1 MAISIISTRNARIH
15 HFRED
20 FFFFPLLPLDP
31 DDPAPFVWV
40 LADPADGRDPC
51 VVGPML
57 VDFNM
62 VYVSFVLPVAESVF
76 FCPVCSITRSILPSD
91 VFKVS
96 EAARGRVNTRQS

>member
-20 FFFFPLLPLDP
+20 FFFFPLLSLAP
-31 DDPAPFVWV
+31 DPFVWV

-51 VVGPML
+51 VVEPML

-96 EAARGRVNTRQS
+96 ETARGRVTTRQS